1 VRAVDFSIGFLRRQA
16 AALLAAEEPVPL
28 GVCPACGSEFVQ
40 PQAWKE
46 LSNGHLFLR
55 LRCPECLTVTSGT
68 FAQERVAEYDQKLV
82 KGKEATLAQY
92 DAVVR
97 HNMAE
102 LLQRFQR
109 ALELDLISAEDFATS
124 PRRRDPGADPETLRL
139 ESIQRR

>member
-28 GVCPACGSEFVQ
+28 DVCPACGSEFVQ

-46 LSNGHLFLR
+46 LSHGHLFLR

-68 FAQERVAEYDQKLV
+68 FTQERVAEYDQKLV
-82 KGKEATLAQY
+82 EGKEATLAQY

-97 HNMAE
+97 QNMAE
-102 LLQRFQR
+102 LLEHFKR

-124 PRRRDPGADPETLRL
+124 SRRRDPKADPETLRL
-139 ESIQRR
+139 ESI